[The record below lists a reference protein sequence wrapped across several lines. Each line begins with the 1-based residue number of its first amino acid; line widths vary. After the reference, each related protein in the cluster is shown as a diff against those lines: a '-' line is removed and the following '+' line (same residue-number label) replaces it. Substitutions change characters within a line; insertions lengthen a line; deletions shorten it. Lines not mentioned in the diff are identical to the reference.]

1 MPTQVRIRRG
11 TTAQHATFTGADGEL
26 TFDTT
31 KKALVTHDGATAGGS
46 PIEGWVKLTPA
57 TSLTSQTILG
67 VINITGG
74 DIETP
79 ALTVTQPSI
88 VGDLTANGEAELKS
102 LVIQQETLTY
112 ASTVNLNFKTYG
124 GKRLALAGDV
134 TFTSSNLGFGR
145 EMLVRIVAGGSLRIL
160 AFPAGWKF
168 VGGSVPTS
176 IAANKTALLRL
187 YSFNTTD
194 ADVVGIYLVEP

>member
-46 PIEGWVKLTPA
+46 PIEGWVKPPPA

-79 ALTVTQPSI
+79 ALPVTQPSI
-88 VGDLTANGEAELKS
+88 VGDLTANGEAE
-102 LVIQQETLTY
+102 
-112 ASTVNLNFKTYG
+112 
-124 GKRLALAGDV
+124 
-134 TFTSSNLGFGR
+134 
-145 EMLVRIVAGGSLRIL
+145 
-160 AFPAGWKF
+160 
-168 VGGSVPTS
+168 
-176 IAANKTALLRL
+176 
-187 YSFNTTD
+187 
-194 ADVVGIYLVEP
+194 